1 MSAGQSYALNVKQT
15 TTDSGGVGASLNVND
30 MDGLT
35 IQLVNGGG
43 TGSVQ
48 FEGTI
53 DGANWFPVGAVVT
66 TSGAFDVPFKKLAQV
81 RARTTV
87 NVAGGTGYTAALG
100 GFMRGE

>member
-1 MSAGQSYALNVKQT
+1 MSAGQSYALDVKQLT
-15 TTDSGGVGASLNVND
+15 SVNGGVGNVLNVKD
-30 MDGLT
+30 LDGLT
-35 IQLVNGGG
+35 IQLFGTG

-53 DGANWFPVGAVVT
+53 DGTNWFAVGAVVT
-66 TSGAFDVPFKKLAQV
+66 GSIAFDVPFKKLSAL

-87 NVAGGTGYTAALG
+87 NVAGGVYSAALG